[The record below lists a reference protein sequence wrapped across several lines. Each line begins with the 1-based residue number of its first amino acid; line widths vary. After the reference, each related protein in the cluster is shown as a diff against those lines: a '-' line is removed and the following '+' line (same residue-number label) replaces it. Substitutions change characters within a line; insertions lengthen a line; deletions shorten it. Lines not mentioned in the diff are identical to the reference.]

1 MALPDLTGQNIENT
15 YQRVLQTDGTIIYDG
30 TGSVF
35 LPVSASYSVT
45 ASYAEYAV
53 SASHE
58 IIKEVS
64 SSYADYAKESG
75 LSTSSISASY
85 ALTAS
90 YALNS
95 PDTFPYTG
103 SAIIS
108 GSLTVTGST
117 KTQYLTASGLNY
129 PTIDG
134 DEKQLITTDGSGNLF
149 FDWSDRTNLD
159 VKNTS
164 GVSLSAGTP
173 VYLTGFQ
180 GASIFQIA
188 AASSSISSTM
198 PAIGVLDTDLNPND
212 QGHATLIGAVRNIDT
227 STPGYSINQSLYVG
241 EGVLTPNR
249 PTGSAQIQKIARVGK
264 VANNGE
270 ITILGAGRTNDIPNL
285 QPGYA
290 WVGDSTWNAVATP
303 TSSFNE
309 DPFPYTGSAIISG
322 SLEVTG
328 SIVTTDNI
336 TIPRGKSLTFPSSP
350 TQAGGISIGDNFS
363 TSSPGTNFVRI
374 GNSAGYEAN
383 ANKFIAIGD
392 EAGRSSSG
400 QQQIF
405 IGFRAGR
412 GFDNSNN
419 VVVIGHFAAWG
430 DYSNADV
437 DNAVILG
444 TNAGQAVTQ
453 TDNIVIIGTNAGYN
467 TEYSSK
473 SVIIGD
479 QAGYN
484 HSGSSGDT
492 KEGNVFL
499 GYQAGYN
506 ELGSN
511 KLIIA
516 NTGSEALVTGDFAN
530 NTFNISGSVSA
541 STYYGDGSNLTGIE
555 TDPFPYTGSA
565 VISGDL
571 SINGFPS
578 VSSSLALATTNVFD
592 YARAIM
598 GSDVL
603 QGGASQQN
611 FDSATAQKVKFN
623 TSADT
628 EGTNITID
636 TTNNRITVG
645 ATGYYVITS
654 NISFYSGGA
663 RTTPAATFKVNGTT
677 GLLGEG
683 YGYIRAASG
692 QNDNN
697 NLITCVVELQQND
710 YVEVF
715 VGDTSTVGGAL
726 YATQAFFEVSSTG
739 GGYTGQTG
747 EQGIQGPS
755 GTSYDVVEITGD
767 TTLSNVH
774 TTKYLV
780 CNSATAIDI
789 TVPQTAS
796 YDQYAEFVFEQRGAG
811 IITVVADTG
820 VTINSTETLKSSGQY
835 SVIGLKRTD
844 SNMYTLTGER
854 EVTP

>member
-108 GSLTVTGST
+108 GSLIVTGST

-212 QGHATLIGAVRNIDT
+212 QGHATLIGAVRNVDT

-309 DPFPYTGSAIISG
+309 DPFPYTGSAVISG
-322 SLEVTG
+322 SLEVIGDIKSNEDVIIQIDADNNTPLSKFSIKNGTG
-328 SIVTTDNI
+328 NIIYTIDEEGSTLATTGASNNI
-336 TIPRGKSLTFPSSP
+336 KMGNLDGSLGTFNGISLNGNLTYPGIIGF
-350 TQAGGISIGDNFS
+350 AGGSSTNDNFYMF
-363 TSSPGTNFVRI
+363 GEVI
-374 GNSAGYEAN
+374 
-383 ANKFIAIGD
+383 D
-392 EAGRSSSG
+392 M
-400 QQQIF
+400 
-405 IGFRAGR
+405 RAGGASDASMR
-412 GFDNSNN
+412 IAETGGETT
-419 VVVIGHFAAWG
+419 VVINHAFPVPTSHTL
-430 DYSNADV
+430 YV
-437 DNAVILG
+437 D
-444 TNAGQAVTQ
+444 
-453 TDNIVIIGTNAGYN
+453 
-467 TEYSSK
+467 
-473 SVIIGD
+473 
-479 QAGYN
+479 
-484 HSGSSGDT
+484 
-492 KEGNVFL
+492 GNGKFNDGL
-499 GYQAGYN
+499 D
-506 ELGSN
+506 
-511 KLIIA
+511 I
-516 NTGSEALVTGDFAN
+516 TGD
-530 NTFNISGSVSA
+530 VSA
-541 STYYGDGSNLTGIE
+541 STYYGDGSNLTGISS
-555 TDPFPYTGSA
+555 DPFPYTGSA
-565 VISGDL
+565 IITGSLEVIGD
-571 SINGFPS
+571 
-578 VSSSLALATTNVFD
+578 
-592 YARAIM
+592 
-598 GSDVL
+598 
-603 QGGASQQN
+603 
-611 FDSATAQKVKFN
+611 
-623 TSADT
+623 
-628 EGTNITID
+628 TNITGSL
-636 TTNNRITVG
+636 TTSGSIVDFSLASSINLGLEPAFRSAGLFYINTSVNYNVTTPINVQFDQIEYNQGSSLTPSTGSNTSVITISE
-645 ATGYYVITS
+645 AGYYQVDAAVAFNT
-654 NISFYSGGA
+654 GGQ
-663 RTTPAATFKVNGTT
+663 RTTPGMNIFIDSVEVQGRA
-677 GLLGEG
+677 
-683 YGYIRAASG
+683 YGYIRNASGANEASCTLSRIIYCPGGNEQIEIRVANYAASG
-692 QNDNN
+692 TCNAQQGYFQLTKVDNPA
-697 NLITCVVELQQND
+697 LQGPAGPAGPAGQA
-710 YVEVF
+710 
-715 VGDTSTVGGAL
+715 GTS
-726 YATQAFFEVSSTG
+726 FSVSLESTG
-739 GGYTGQTG
+739 RTLALSDNLTYIKCSPSSPGATYTVPPQSDVSWPDSCEVAF
-747 EQGIQGPS
+747 EQGNAFP
-755 GTSYDVVEITGD
+755 ITI
-767 TTLSNVH
+767 
-774 TTKYLV
+774 
-780 CNSATAIDI
+780 A
-789 TVPQTAS
+789 
-796 YDQYAEFVFEQRGAG
+796 AG
-811 IITVVADTG
+811 SG
-820 VTINSTETLKSSGQY
+820 VTINSSATLVTSGQY
-835 SVIGLKRTD
+835 AVIALKRVST
-844 SNMYTLTGER
+844 NTWTLTGER
-854 EVTP
+854 ATT